1 MIRHLF
7 AGLIALLIGAATAE
21 AHSSSSSYLKIS
33 VTGPELIVQWS
44 IAIRDLDYAV
54 GLDTDG
60 DGAVS
65 WGELR
70 SHSAEIDAYAL
81 ARLKLNADGQPCVAG
96 PVTHLA
102 DSLGDSAYAVLRFTA
117 ACQATP
123 HRVGVHYALLF
134 DLDPT
139 HRGLLNVTVD
149 GVQHAASLSPQS
161 RSVEI
166 DASPRY
172 GDALR
177 QFFGSGI
184 EHLLTGIDHLLFVTM
199 LLLPA
204 VYYRPAGDWK
214 GARLLPVAHFRAAF
228 IETLKVLSAFTLAHG
243 ISLTLSVLHILQIPQ
258 WLSEAGIALTIL
270 ITAID
275 NIRQVLPRRRWPIA
289 FGFGLIHGLGFANA
303 LGPLTLPPMALAV
316 ALMSFNLGLEAA
328 QILVAAVV
336 LPFGFLARSTWLYSR
351 WVLPAVSGVVA
362 LLAVV
367 WFADRAAGLN
377 LMPF

>member
-1 MIRHLF
+1 MTRYLL
-7 AGLIALLIGAATAE
+7 AALATLLMGVGTAR
-21 AHSSSSSYLKIS
+21 AHSSSSSYLQIS
-33 VTGPELIVQWS
+33 AAGPDLAVQWS

-60 DGAVS
+60 DGAVT

-70 SHSAEIDAYAL
+70 GRSADVDAYAL
-81 ARLKLNADGQPCVAG
+81 ARLRLSADGRPCVAG

-102 DSLGDSAYAVLRFTA
+102 DSLGDGAYAVLRFTA
-117 ACQATP
+117 VCPVSP
-123 HRVGVHYALLF
+123 HSIGVSYALLF
-134 DLDPT
+134 DLDPM
-139 HRGLLNVTVD
+139 HRGLVNVAID
-149 GVQHAASLSPQS
+149 GVSHAASFSPQS
-161 RSVEI
+161 RFVEF
-166 DASPRY
+166 AGSPQY
-172 GDALR
+172 GRVMR

-204 VYYRPAGDWK
+204 VYFRRADNWGSAG
-214 GARLLPVAHFRAAF
+214 LLPVTRFSAAF
-228 IETLKVLSAFTLAHG
+228 IETFKVLSAFTLAHA
-243 ISLTLSVLHILQIPQ
+243 ITLTLAVLHILQIPQ

-270 ITAID
+270 VTAVD

-303 LGPLTLPPMALAV
+303 LGPLMLPPEMLAAALV
-316 ALMSFNLGLEAA
+316 SFNLGLEAA

-336 LPFGFLARSTWLYSR
+336 LPFGFLFRTTWFYPR
-351 WVLPAVSGVVA
+351 WVLPGVSGAVA
-362 LLAVV
+362 FLAVI
-367 WFADRAAGLN
+367 WFADRAAGLD